1 MLLNIYFIQVFVL
14 AATGEGR
21 TEDTDSLFPFCALL
35 VGGPIYV
42 YIYAYSHIFM
52 YIMSLASD
60 DMFGEC

>member
-1 MLLNIYFIQVFVL
+1 ML

-35 VGGPIYV
+35 VGVTIYV
-42 YIYAYSHIFM
+42 SIYAYSHIFM
-52 YIMSLASD
+52 YIMSLDSD